1 MLSLRI
7 KFIAIGRIKMAKAS
21 KTRKGRKRGGG
32 SCSSKPCPVTLRS
45 TLIDLI
51 NDRSV
56 SVDDIKR
63 KLRGINVN
71 ARIGSTTPLIA
82 AAGVY
87 KNGLIE
93 ALLEAGADL
102 KGTDASGNTALHI
115 AAFKWELGN
124 VLELLE
130 AGAEPN
136 SVSANGMTP
145 LMFAASVNA
154 ADIVTALM
162 DYGAEL
168 NLRDAHG
175 HTALNLV
182 GASDSNSNAARHREW
197 RNEVIRLLCERGAVG
212 AECQKPWT
220 AGETVNVGYVN
231 IPEGVENAI
240 TTHVIEP
247 GTNMVNFQDEIKH
260 RRYYTRK
267 TFNDFKEPKMNP
279 FTRERIT
286 RIRTGKARVR
296 K

>member
-1 MLSLRI
+1 
-7 KFIAIGRIKMAKAS
+7 MARAS

-32 SCSSKPCPVTLRS
+32 SCGSKSCHGPDTVRR

-51 NDRSV
+51 NDRHV

-63 KLRGINVN
+63 KLRGININ
-71 ARIGSTTPLIA
+71 ARIGTTTPLIA

-102 KGTDASGNTALHI
+102 AVTDTSGNTALHI

-136 SVSANGMTP
+136 AQSANGMTP
-145 LMFAASVNA
+145 LIFAASVNA
-154 ADIVTALM
+154 ADVVTALM
-162 DYGAEL
+162 DYGAEP

-182 GASDSNSNAARHREW
+182 GAADSNSNAARHTEW

-212 AECQKPWT
+212 VECQKPWT

-231 IPEGVENAI
+231 IPEGAENEI
-240 TTHVIEP
+240 STHVIEP

-260 RRYYTRK
+260 GRYYTRK
-267 TFNDFKEPKMNP
+267 TFNDFKEPKTNP
-279 FTRERIT
+279 FTRKRIT
-286 RIRTGKARVR
+286 QIRIGKARLR